1 MMKKVLAGVVV
12 GLVPLLALAQGTIIS
27 VIGKVKGILDAVV
40 PVIIGLAVIYFL
52 WNVAKYVLSADGKE
66 EARTGMIWGIIG
78 IVVMVSVWGLV
89 ALVQNSFDIRGT
101 SAQNV
106 PTLPN

>member
-1 MMKKVLAGVVV
+1 MKKVLVGVVV
-12 GLVPLLALAQGTIIS
+12 GLAPLMALAQTLQG
-27 VIGKVKGILDAVV
+27 VIGVVRSILDLIV
-40 PVIIGLAVIYFL
+40 PVIIGIAVIYFL

-89 ALVQNSFDIRGT
+89 ALVQNTFDIRGT
-101 SAQNV
+101 AAESI
-106 PTLPN
+106 PTLPTR

>member
-12 GLVPLLALAQGTIIS
+12 GLAPLLALAQTLEG
-27 VIGKVKGILDAVV
+27 VIGKVRGILDLIV
-40 PVIIGLAVIYFL
+40 PVIIGIAVIYFL

-101 SAQNV
+101 SPQSV
-106 PTLPN
+106 PTLPQ